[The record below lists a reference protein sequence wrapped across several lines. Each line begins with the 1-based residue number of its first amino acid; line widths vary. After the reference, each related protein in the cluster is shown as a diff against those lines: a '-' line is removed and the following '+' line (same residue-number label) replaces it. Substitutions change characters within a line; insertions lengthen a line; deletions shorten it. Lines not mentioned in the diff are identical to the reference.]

1 MPISE
6 DEYEILSTQ
15 EPATMSK
22 AELRKT
28 HKPIMEKRRR
38 ARINHCLNEI
48 KSLILEAMN
57 KDPARHSKLEKADI
71 LEMAVKHLQNVQR
84 QQLALAMA
92 TDPSVLRKFKSGF
105 NECATE
111 IDRFVSQAESVDNG
125 LKDRMM
131 SHLQKCISGIEQ
143 VAHFN
148 FPGFANLPFMSTSNV
163 FAQNPTS
170 ESSSSV
176 GDQNN
181 NARIQ
186 IPQSIQ
192 LIPSRLPSGEI
203 ALLLPNSSS
212 LPFLPT
218 INQQRDRPSA
228 FATVIPS
235 TSTSASPPSSP
246 NRGFRP
252 VQPSK
257 SSASSYHEQ
266 PQVPQVSSTSLPQVQ
281 TVEVKTMKFPIHS
294 YPDKEKRMMSP
305 RKTIEPLCIITN
317 QSERFKQAQARGDA
331 ADFEENRQR
340 NQGIKRKYS
349 EMYQGQGLLTL
360 AQEFEHPASK
370 MVKTESTSG
379 TGVESSGGDGA
390 SASTSRDGGE
400 GNSDM
405 WRPW

>member
-6 DEYEILSTQ
+6 DEYEIRSPQ
-15 EPATMSK
+15 EPVSMSK

-38 ARINHCLNEI
+38 ARINQCLNEI
-48 KSLILEAMN
+48 KTLILEAMN

-111 IDRFVSQAESVDNG
+111 IDRFVNQADGVDGG
-125 LKDRMM
+125 LKDRMR

-143 VAHFN
+143 VSHFN
-148 FPGFANLPFMSTSNV
+148 FPGFANLPFMSSTKVFGQSTSNE
-163 FAQNPTS
+163 AAS
-170 ESSSSV
+170 GV

-203 ALLLPNSSS
+203 ALLLPNSSN
-212 LPFLPT
+212 LPFLPSFT
-218 INQQRDRPSA
+218 QQRERPSA

-235 TSTSASPPSSP
+235 SSTTCSSPPPSP

-257 SSASSYHEQ
+257 PQSSSYQEQ
-266 PQVPQVSSTSLPQVQ
+266 PQVPQVSSTSIPGSQPM
-281 TVEVKTMKFPIHS
+281 EVKSMKFPIHS
-294 YPDKEKRMMSP
+294 YTEREKKFPSP
-305 RKTIEPLCIITN
+305 KKIEPLCIITN
-317 QSERFKQAQARGDA
+317 QSERYKQAQARDDA
-331 ADFEENRQR
+331 ADFEENRQ
-340 NQGIKRKYS
+340 QGVKRKFS
-349 EMYQGQGLLTL
+349 EMSPGHGLLTV
-360 AQEFEHPASK
+360 AKDYGHPAAK
-370 MVKTESTSG
+370 IIKTETTTSCD
-379 TGVESSGGDGA
+379 SSSRDA
-390 SASTSRDGGE
+390 AEASTSRDAGE
-400 GNSDM
+400 SSDM